1 MAKDDPPKAEVAH
14 QVDQTDGHRDL
25 RKAKD
30 GPQEVQVA
38 RQVNRVDR

>member
-1 MAKDDPPKAEVAH
+1 MVKDAHPKAEVAH
-14 QVDQTDGHRDL
+14 QADQTDGHRDR